1 MNRVLTTGLAVAAV
15 ALLTGCGNPDEHTIR
30 DPATGQEVTVQTGSR
45 MQAPRNLPDFA
56 PIYPGGEIQNVVES
70 TSSGEQ
76 GAGLG
81 GMVVF
86 QTDADLE
93 TVARFY
99 RERLDASGLSER
111 GDVSMGESMILS
123 ATAADNPANGVHVTL
138 SPGDSGSGTTVNLTY
153 TRGS

>member
-1 MNRVLTTGLAVAAV
+1 MRHLSIGLAIAAF
-15 ALLTGCGNPDEHTIR
+15 ALMAGCGNPDEHTIR

-81 GMVVF
+81 GMVAF
-86 QTDADLE
+86 QTDADIE

-111 GDVSMGESMILS
+111 SDVSMGETMILS
-123 ATAADNPANGVHVTL
+123 ATSADNPANGVHVTL
-138 SPGDSGSGTTVNLTY
+138 SPGDSGAGTTVNLTY